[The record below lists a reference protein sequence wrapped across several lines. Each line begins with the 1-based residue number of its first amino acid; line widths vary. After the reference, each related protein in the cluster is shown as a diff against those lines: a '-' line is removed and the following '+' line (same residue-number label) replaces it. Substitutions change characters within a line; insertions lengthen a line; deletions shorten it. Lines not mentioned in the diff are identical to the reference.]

1 MAQAKQ
7 GDVVAVNYTGRLK
20 DGTVF
25 DSNEGGDPLSF
36 TLGTGQV
43 IAGFDEAVTGMEV
56 GEVKTATIP
65 SDDAYGARREDMVFT
80 VERDRLPS
88 DLNPEVGQEL
98 QLRTQDNQAV
108 PVLITGLTETGVTID
123 ANHPL
128 AGVDL
133 IFEIE
138 LVGIE

>member
-1 MAQAKQ
+1 VAQAKQ

-25 DSNEGGDPLSF
+25 DSNVGGDPLFF
-36 TLGTGQV
+36 TLGAGQV
-43 IAGFDEAVTGMEV
+43 ISGFEEAVAGMSV
-56 GEVKTATIP
+56 GETKTATIP
-65 SDDAYGARREDMVFT
+65 SEQAYGARREDMVFT
-80 VERDRLPS
+80 VDRDRLPP
-88 DLNPEVGQEL
+88 DLHPEIGQEL

-108 PVLITGLTETGVTID
+108 PVLITGLTETDVTID

-128 AGVDL
+128 AGMDL
-133 IFEIE
+133 IFDIE